1 MAVKSANMEKPSL
14 MRRIYPS
21 YLLVI
26 LFSMIPTFW
35 YANQLIEDLAEESTI
50 TDLRSQAVILGQ
62 QLEGKLRQ
70 MPQSAR
76 QPLVKRASEALGARI
91 TLIAASGEV
100 LADSDENPVRM
111 DNHADRP
118 EIREASDKMIG
129 VSRRF
134 SKTLGKRMIY
144 VAYPVRH
151 DQELLG
157 FVRASKPVA
166 ELTDVVRGLGVK
178 IAVAALICTLLAA
191 GISYYVAYRINRPM
205 AEMKKGAEKFASGD
219 LSYRLEVPRTD
230 EMAVLAEALNTMADR
245 LKDIIGAEKQRS
257 NELQTVFSNMVEGV
271 IVFDRDGR
279 VTKMNEAAGAL
290 FDVDVSSAEGRLILE
305 LIRHT
310 ELASLV
316 STTLKT
322 GRPVQSDLRFIDE
335 KDRYFQVN
343 AAPIAVFDGNPA
355 GGLLVLEEV
364 TRLKE
369 VEKIRRDFVTNA
381 SHELRTPAAAI
392 KGFVETLLDG
402 ALQDRSQAGK
412 FLEAV
417 LRNTDRLTAIV
428 EDLVTF
434 SSVELN
440 AEEKKIRSARTSPA
454 NLMEECADNI
464 RKTFPHEDIRIQV
477 DCPAEI
483 QVNVDKR
490 LISQAI
496 ERLLENAVHA
506 SKPGGEILLKCFS
519 TENAA
524 MIQVIDHGTGIER
537 EHLDR
542 IFERFYRKDKSRSR
556 ATGGAGLGLAIVKHA
571 VKAHG
576 GRIDVESA
584 PGKGSIFTISLPLPA
599 GNRIA

>member
-1 MAVKSANMEKPSL
+1 

-26 LFSMIPTFW
+26 LFSMIPTIW
-35 YANQLIEDLAEESTI
+35 YANQLIKNLAEKSTI

-70 MPQSAR
+70 MPISAR
-76 QPLVKRASEALGARI
+76 QPVVKRASEALGARI
-91 TLIAASGEV
+91 TLIAVSGEV
-100 LADSDENPVRM
+100 LADSDENPIRM

-118 EIREASDKMIG
+118 EIREALNNTLG

-144 VAYPVRH
+144 VAYPISDKGRLSGV
-151 DQELLG
+151 
-157 FVRASKPVA
+157 VRASRPVA
-166 ELTDVVRGLGVK
+166 ELTDVVRAVGRK
-178 IAVAALICTLLAA
+178 IALAALICSLLAA
-191 GISYYVAYRINRPM
+191 LVSYYVAYRINRPM

-322 GRPVQSDLRFIDE
+322 GQPIQSDLRFVDE
-335 KDRYFQVN
+335 KDRFFQVN
-343 AAPIAVFDGNPA
+343 AAPIAVFDGKPA

-402 ALQDRSQAGK
+402 ALKDRGQAEK

-464 RKTFPHEDIRIQV
+464 RKTFPHEDVRIQV

-506 SKPGGEILLKCFS
+506 SNPGGEILLKCFS